1 MEVGNRTWIFFWA
14 HEHSRQGPQVVQD
27 CCPSW
32 PRGLLVVEC
41 FMLMYLLVRSSF
53 ASHLGIRLVARFM
66 FVCYALCGIGMPH
79 RASGASCLPLFRRWH
94 KSLGPVCVCCT
105 TTSFASLADGVSL
118 DVHLRVLLRS
128 SVSTKFGLAITCC
141 FAVAICFVL
150 VACFV
155 LLMRTYFV
163 LTALSRGYC
172 PIPAAG
178 ICFRQYCL

>member
-1 MEVGNRTWIFFWA
+1 
-14 HEHSRQGPQVVQD
+14 
-27 CCPSW
+27 
-32 PRGLLVVEC
+32 
-41 FMLMYLLVRSSF
+41 
-53 ASHLGIRLVARFM
+53 
-66 FVCYALCGIGMPH
+66 MPH
-79 RASGASCLPLFRRWH
+79 IWASVWLRGSCLSAMPYAGLVCRTVHRAPLVCLYSVAGT
-94 KSLGPVCVCCT
+94 KALGLCVCVCCT
-105 TTSFASLADGVSL
+105 TTSFASLADGVSM

-155 LLMRTYFV
+155 LVMRTYFV

-178 ICFRQYCL
+178 ICFRRYCL